1 MMTIAVRK
9 VLGCIALAL
18 LILTCPSMAGVVDDA
33 EEALQGVPS
42 DLPGAR
48 RLDGTGARIPL
59 PPPASSTTSGS
70 RIPPGSAAEAGSGAQ
85 IRTGNGGGSGPGAQA
100 TPDAATR
107 EALEKRQARDR
118 ADNVLSLA
126 GVLLLLA
133 LVLAAGVYSRRVER
147 DD

>member
-1 MMTIAVRK
+1 MTIAVRK

-18 LILTCPSMAGVVDDA
+18 LMLTCPSVAGVVDDA

-48 RLDGTGARIPL
+48 RLDGTGAASTPL
-59 PPPASSTTSGS
+59 PPPSSSTASGS
-70 RIPPGSAAEAGSGAQ
+70 RIPPGSAAEASSGAQ
-85 IRTGNGGGSGPGAQA
+85 TTTGSGGSGPGAQA
-100 TPDAATR
+100 NPDAATR

-133 LVLAAGVYSRRVER
+133 LVLAAGLYSRRVER

>member
-1 MMTIAVRK
+1 MTIAVRK

-18 LILTCPSMAGVVDDA
+18 LMLACPSMAGVVDDA

-48 RLDGTGARIPL
+48 RLDGTGARPPL
-59 PPPASSTTSGS
+59 PPPASSTASGS

-85 IRTGNGGGSGPGAQA
+85 ITTGNGGSGPGAQA
-100 TPDAATR
+100 TPDAPTR
-107 EALEKRQARDR
+107 EVLEKRQARDR